1 MPIYMDR
8 HDVAEEV
15 TAEIVAT
22 IHKED
27 LRIQHQ
33 YCCKGLTYWYDDIRK
48 TAFCLVEAPNKEAIT
63 EMHAQ
68 AHGEVP
74 NTIIEVDASIVES
87 FLGRIEDP
95 TKSQKTELNIVN
107 DPAFRILVVLQLFE
121 NELTTVPDNKL
132 FTLIK
137 TITEKNEGR
146 LIKNSSNYL
155 LISFTSTTKAIN
167 ASLSIKKIVS
177 DSNSKTR
184 QLCIGVSAGVPVT
197 KEHGF
202 FEETIKTAKRLTVIS
217 KQQIV
222 ITSEV
227 KELFESEN
235 QNLRL
240 STNEI
245 KTLPIQEE
253 QFLNSLMNYLDSEW
267 QNPDLGVEKFCSHLG
282 LSTSQLYRK
291 TKSILHTSTNN
302 LIQEHR
308 LEKALEFLRR
318 KNKTI
323 SEIAFETGFNS
334 AAYFTKCFHKK
345 YGVSPS
351 SFMKNA

>member
-15 TAEIVAT
+15 NAEIVAT
-22 IHKED
+22 LHKED
-27 LRIQHQ
+27 LLIQHQ
-33 YCCKGLTYWYDDIRK
+33 FSCKGLTYWYDDNRK
-48 TAFCLVEAPNKEAIT
+48 TAFCLVEAPNKEAIS

-95 TKSQKTELNIVN
+95 VKSQKTELNIVN

-121 NELTTVPDNKL
+121 NELATVPENKL
-132 FTLIK
+132 FILIK
-137 TITEKNEGR
+137 TITKKNEGR
-146 LIKNSSNYL
+146 LIKNNSNYL

-167 ASLSIKKIVS
+167 ASLAIKKVFS
-177 DSNSKTR
+177 ESKTK
-184 QLCIGVSAGVPVT
+184 QLRIGVSAGVPVT
-197 KEHGF
+197 REYGF
-202 FEETIKTAKRLTVIS
+202 FEETIKTSKRLTAIS

-222 ITSEV
+222 ITTEV
-227 KELFESEN
+227 KELYESEN
-235 QNLRL
+235 LNHRL
-240 STNEI
+240 ESEEI
-245 KTLPIQEE
+245 ITLSFQDEK
-253 QFLNSLMNYLDSEW
+253 FLKDLMNYLDAEW
-267 QNPDLGVEKFCSHLG
+267 QNPDLGVDDFCSHLG

-291 TKSILHTSTNN
+291 IKSVLHSSTNN
-302 LIQEHR
+302 LI
-308 LEKALEFLRR
+308 LEYRMDEALKLLH
-318 KNKTI
+318 KKDLNI

-345 YGVSPS
+345 YGISPS
-351 SFMKNA
+351 SLLKKI

>member
-15 TAEIVAT
+15 TAEIVAAL
-22 IHKED
+22 HKED
-27 LRIQHQ
+27 LLIQHQ
-33 YCCKGLTYWYDDIRK
+33 YCCKGLTYWYDDNRK
-48 TAFCLVEAPNKEAIT
+48 TAFCLVEAPNKEAIA

-95 TKSQKTELNIVN
+95 AKSQKTELNIVN

-146 LIKNSSNYL
+146 LIKNSTNYL
-155 LISFTSTTKAIN
+155 LISFTSTTKAID
-167 ASLSIKKIVS
+167 ASLAIKKVFS
-177 DSNSKTR
+177 DFKTNTK

-202 FEETIKTAKRLTVIS
+202 FEETIKTAMRLSNIS
-217 KQQIV
+217 RGQIV

-227 KELFESEN
+227 KELYESEN
-235 QNLRL
+235 QNLQL
-240 STNEI
+240 CDKEI
-245 KTLPIQEE
+245 KTLPFQEE
-253 QFLNSLMNYLDSEW
+253 QFLNSVMNYLDSEW

-308 LEKALEFLRR
+308 LENSVKLLYKKE
-318 KNKTI
+318 KSI

-334 AAYFTKCFHKK
+334 AAYFTKCFHKR
-345 YGVSPS
+345 YGISPS
-351 SFMKNA
+351 SFIKST

>member
-48 TAFCLVEAPNKEAIT
+48 TAFCLVEAPNKEAIA

-95 TKSQKTELNIVN
+95 AKSQKIELNIVN

-167 ASLSIKKIVS
+167 ATLAIKKVFS
-177 DSNSKTR
+177 DSNSNTQ

-202 FEETIKTAKRLTVIS
+202 FEETIKTAKRLTAIS

-227 KELFESEN
+227 KELYESEN
-235 QNLRL
+235 LNNRL
-240 STNEI
+240 ESEEI
-245 KTLPIQEE
+245 KTLSLQDEK
-253 QFLNSLMNYLDSEW
+253 FLKGLMNYLDTQW
-267 QNPDLGVEKFCSHLG
+267 QNPDLGVDDFCSHLG

-291 TKSILHTSTNN
+291 IKSVLHTSTNN
-302 LIQEHR
+302 LI
-308 LEKALEFLRR
+308 LEYRMDKALEFLRR

-345 YGVSPS
+345 YGFSPS
-351 SFMKNA
+351 SFIKNA

>member
-15 TAEIVAT
+15 TAEIVAAL
-22 IHKED
+22 HKED
-27 LRIQHQ
+27 LLIQRQ

-63 EMHAQ
+63 EMHAR

-95 TKSQKTELNIVN
+95 AKSQKTELNIVN

-121 NELTTVPDNKL
+121 NELTTVPNNKL
-132 FTLIK
+132 FILIK

-155 LISFTSTTKAIN
+155 LISFTSTTKAID
-167 ASLSIKKIVS
+167 ASLAIKKVFS
-177 DSNSKTR
+177 DSNTNTK
-184 QLCIGVSAGVPVT
+184 QLCIGLSAGVPVT

-202 FEETIKTAKRLTVIS
+202 FEETIKTAMRLSNIS
-217 KQQIV
+217 RGQIV

-227 KELFESEN
+227 KELYESEN
-235 QNLRL
+235 LNNRL
-240 STNEI
+240 ESEEI
-245 KTLPIQEE
+245 NTLSLQDEK
-253 QFLNSLMNYLDSEW
+253 FLKGLMNFLDAQW
-267 QNPDLGVEKFCSHLG
+267 QNPDLGVDDFCSHLG

-318 KNKTI
+318 RNKTI

-351 SFMKNA
+351 SFIKNA

>member
-1 MPIYMDR
+1 MDR

-167 ASLSIKKIVS
+167 ATLAIKKVFS
-177 DSNSKTR
+177 DSNSNTK

-202 FEETIKTAKRLTVIS
+202 FEETIKTAKRLTAIS

-227 KELFESEN
+227 KELYESEN
-235 QNLRL
+235 LNNRL
-240 STNEI
+240 ESEEI
-245 KTLPIQEE
+245 KTLSLQDEK
-253 QFLNSLMNYLDSEW
+253 FLKGLMNYLDTQW
-267 QNPDLGVEKFCSHLG
+267 QNPDLGVDNFCSHLG

-291 TKSILHTSTNN
+291 IKSVLHTSTNN
-302 LIQEHR
+302 LI
-308 LEKALEFLRR
+308 LEYRMDKALEFLRR

-345 YGVSPS
+345 YGFSPS
-351 SFMKNA
+351 SFIKNA